1 MNVFTT
7 QLVKTFQDSLQEWKK
22 KTLKLTCFKVN
33 PSPSFFI
40 LVATY
45 LCVQIIDSFNS
56 TKQIQCQS
64 LCSVL
69 GLL

>member
-1 MNVFTT
+1 M
-7 QLVKTFQDSLQEWKK
+7 
-22 KTLKLTCFKVN
+22 N

-56 TKQIQCQS
+56 KKQIQCQS